1 MAKRDRVNWRL
12 EWYRRDMEAIPET
25 IRADFRAGRGLELLM
40 DPGSP
45 KRAGEYFGLNHED
58 KGDLIVLAYILA
70 DVVFGRSE
78 GGRPSGDGDR
88 LLRLGLHLYFLEKQA
103 GRLSDTEAAK
113 KLYELPVHKKEKWQS
128 WQSLRKQ
135 LPAARRELES
145 AKPMWGHFTVEEWAP
160 LFVKPDP

>member
-1 MAKRDRVNWRL
+1 
-12 EWYRRDMEAIPET
+12 MEAIPET
-25 IRADFRAGRGLELLM
+25 IRADFLAGRGLELLM

-45 KRAGEYFGLNHED
+45 KRAGEYFGLNHKD

-78 GGRPSGDGDR
+78 RGRPSGDGDR

-113 KLYELPVHKKEKWQS
+113 KLYELRKKEKWQS

-135 LPAARRELES
+135 LPAARRELEWW
-145 AKPMWGHFTVEEWAP
+145 KTKWPFPVEEWGSLLLKSVPAEEWGP
-160 LFVKPDP
+160 LLLKPDL

>member
-1 MAKRDRVNWRL
+1 MAKRDRVKWRL
-12 EWYRRDMEAIPET
+12 EWYRRDMETVPEK
-25 IRADFRAGRGLELLM
+25 IRADFLAGRGLELLM

-70 DVVFGRSE
+70 DVVFGKPER
-78 GGRPSGDGDR
+78 GRPRDDGNR
-88 LLRLGLHLYFLEKQA
+88 LIRLGLHLYFLEKQG

-113 KLYELPVHKKEKWQS
+113 KLYKLRKKEKWQS

-135 LPAARRELES
+135 LPAARRTLERT
-145 AKPMWGHFTVEEWAP
+145 KPMWGHFTIEEWAP
-160 LFVKPDP
+160 LVLEPDP